1 MNFFVWLDKKPDTWE
16 DHITLFV
23 TYLIE
28 EKKQSQTV
36 KSYVSAIKGTLAEIN
51 VKINQDKFLLSALT
65 RACKFKND
73 KARLWMP
80 IRKGLLRIILTKTT
94 DYYLQT
100 LNQPYLCSL
109 YRPLFSTAYF
119 GLFRVGELTTA
130 THPVRAGDVHIGQN
144 KNKFLFTHGKYA
156 RPQSIKISSTS
167 LSNNQNINKMSRMNA
182 DQEMFCPY
190 AILWSYLQERLKFL
204 NSTDSF
210 FVFKDHTPVQPQHMR
225 SSLKQIL
232 QLAGFDKD
240 LFNCQSLRIG
250 RASDLLRMGI

>member
-1 MNFFVWLDKKPDTWE
+1 M
-16 DHITLFV
+16 
-23 TYLIE
+23 
-28 EKKQSQTV
+28 
-36 KSYVSAIKGTLAEIN
+36 
-51 VKINQDKFLLSALT
+51 LSALT

-73 KARLWMP
+73 KARLRMP
-80 IRKGLLRIILTKTT
+80 IRKGLLRIIFTKTT

-100 LNQPYLCSL
+100 LNQPYLFTL
-109 YRPLFSTAYF
+109 QTPLSTAYF
-119 GLFRVGELTTA
+119 ELFRVGELTPG

-156 RPQSIKISSTS
+156 QPQSIKISSTS

-190 AILWSYLQERLKFL
+190 AILRSYLQERLKFL

-250 RASDLLRMGI
+250 RVSDLLRMGI